1 MTTEKH
7 LALELVAA
15 LADRFGPGSKVA
27 KEVPG
32 WIEYLTDVEC
42 PERPRTR
49 PGAGWWGRV
58 RGLLEELRGGDDPRE
73 ENLVRINAARLG
85 QHFGLTDVEARIL
98 EFFASYHSFDMF
110 EHVVDRALQ
119 TQDVTLPFLIA
130 QFADADHTAVR
141 AALRPD
147 GRLRTSGLLQTDGR
161 NWSRQSIPYT
171 VSDRLA
177 GALMADFGNIEE
189 LVALLFPPA
198 PPPEAEWGDFTGLGD
213 SAAIMRKLLQK
224 ALAEGTP
231 GMNILLYGPPGTGKT
246 EFCKVL
252 ARELGASLRAVG
264 EADDSGE
271 EPSRGERLA
280 ELGIAGRMLASRRDT
295 VLLLDEMEDLFGG
308 RPVLPFFR
316 PERTSKVFANR
327 LLETNPVPTLWTTN
341 SIETCDPA
349 FLRRMAFSAEMRPPS
364 GPIRKRIW
372 QRLADRHVAIE
383 DAAAI
388 TSLAESHDQP
398 PALVADAMRVARACG
413 GGIDTFEQVLGASA
427 KVTNGGVAP
436 PPRHHSE
443 APWVPALANTDT
455 SLTLLE
461 ARLAATPKPLRL
473 SFCLD
478 GPAGTGK
485 SAWARHLARQLG
497 LPVIEK
503 RASDLLSMWVGGT
516 EQAIARAFADARAEG
531 ALLIFDEADSLL
543 ADRRNAVRQWEVS
556 QVNEM
561 LTWMESHPLPF
572 VCTTNLAEHLD
583 PATQRRFTF
592 RIRFDWLRPDQLP
605 LAWAAHFAAAA
616 PAEVA
621 ALDRLAPGDFANVAR
636 RIRALGQDDTATI
649 LAELRRESAAKEGAA
664 RPIGFG
670 R

>member
-1 MTTEKH
+1 MTGEKR
-7 LALELVAA
+7 LALELVAT

-42 PERPRTR
+42 PERPRIR
-49 PGAGWWGRV
+49 PGAAWWGRV
-58 RGLLEELRGGDDPRE
+58 RNLLNELRGGLDGGDDNVVRE
-73 ENLVRINAARLG
+73 NAKRIG
-85 QHFGLTDVEARIL
+85 QHFGLSDFEARIL

-119 TQDVTLPFLIA
+119 TQDVTLPFLIG
-130 QFADADHTAVR
+130 QFAGAEQLAIR
-141 AALRPD
+141 EALRAD
-147 GRLRTSGLLQTDGR
+147 ARLRLSGLLQNEGR
-161 NWSRQSIPYT
+161 NWSRQRVMYS
-171 VSDRLA
+171 VSPRLA
-177 GALMADFGNIEE
+177 DAMLADVGDIEDI
-189 LVALLFPPA
+189 VARLFPPA
-198 PPPEAEWGDFTGLGD
+198 PTPDAEWADFEGLGE
-213 SAAIMRKLLQK
+213 SADIMRKLLIR
-224 ALAEGTP
+224 ALEQGTL
-231 GMNILLYGPPGTGKT
+231 GVNILLYGPPGTGKT

-252 ARELGASLRAVG
+252 AREVRANLRAVG

-308 RPVLPFFR
+308 AMIPGLFR
-316 PERTSKVFANR
+316 QERTSKVFANR

-341 SIETCDPA
+341 SVETCDSA
-349 FLRRMAFSAEMRPPS
+349 FLRRMTFSVEMRPPS
-364 GPIRKRIW
+364 GRIRKRIW
-372 QRLADRHVAIE
+372 ERLAHRHQPVAELRPLI
-383 DAAAI
+383 A
-388 TSLAESHDQP
+388 LAETHDQP
-398 PALVADAMRVARACG
+398 PALVADAMRVARDCG
-413 GGIDTFEQVLGASA
+413 GGVETFEQVLAASA
-427 KVTNGGVAP
+427 KLTNGGNVP
-436 PPRHHSE
+436 LPQYHSE
-443 APWVPALANTDT
+443 AAWEPALANTDT
-455 SLTLLE
+455 DLMLLE
-461 ARLAATPKPLRL
+461 TRLSGAAQQQRL

-497 LPVIEK
+497 LPVHQK
-503 RASDLLSMWVGGT
+503 RASDLLSMWVGGS
-516 EQAIARAFADARAEG
+516 EKAIARAFSDARAEG

-543 ADRRNAVRQWEVS
+543 ADRRNAAHQWEVS

-572 VCTTNLAEHLD
+572 VCTTNLAEKLD

-592 RIRFDWLRPDQLP
+592 RIRFDWLQEHQLP
-605 LAWAAHFAAAA
+605 LAWSTHFAAPMHADIT
-616 PAEVA
+616 

-636 RIRALGQDDTATI
+636 RMRALGLHEPAEI
-649 LAELRRESAAKEGAA
+649 MAELRREFEAKEGAS

>member
-15 LADRFGPGSKVA
+15 LADRFGPGSRVA
-27 KEVPG
+27 REVPG

-42 PERPRTR
+42 PERPPTR
-49 PGAGWWGRV
+49 PGAAWWGRV
-58 RGLLEELRGGDDPRE
+58 RGLLEELRAGHGAGE
-73 ENLVRINAARLG
+73 ENLIRINAVRIG
-85 QHFGLTDVEARIL
+85 QHFGLSKPEARIL

-119 TQDVTLPFLIA
+119 TQDVTLLFLVG
-130 QFADADHTAVR
+130 QFASADHTTVR
-141 AALRPD
+141 EALRPD
-147 GRLRTSGLLQTDGR
+147 ARLRTSGLLQNNGR
-161 NWSRQSIPYT
+161 NWSRQNIPYT
-171 VSDRLA
+171 VSDRLV
-177 GALMADFGNIEE
+177 GALMADIGGIEE
-189 LVALLFPPA
+189 LVTLLFPPA
-198 PPPEAEWGDFTGLGD
+198 PPPEAEWDDFTGMGE
-213 SAAIMRKLLQK
+213 SADIMRKLLQD
-224 ALAEGTP
+224 ALQQGTL
-231 GMNILLYGPPGTGKT
+231 GVNMLLYGPPGTGKT

-252 ARELGASLRAVG
+252 ARELGTSLRAVG

-280 ELGIAGRMLASRRDT
+280 ELGIAGRMLAARRDT

-308 RPVLPFFR
+308 GAALPFFR
-316 PERTSKVFANR
+316 QERMSKVFANR

-341 SIETCDPA
+341 SITTCDPA
-349 FLRRMAFSAEMRPPS
+349 FLRRMTFSAEMRPPA
-364 GPIRKRIW
+364 GRIRKRIW
-372 QRLADRHVAIE
+372 QRLADRHVPTE

-388 TSLAESHDQP
+388 TALAETHDQP

-413 GGIDTFEQVLGASA
+413 GGIDTFEHVLGASA
-427 KVTNGGVAP
+427 KLINGGVAP
-436 PPRHHSE
+436 PLRHHSE

-461 ARLAATPKPLRL
+461 ARLCAATEPPRL

-516 EQAIARAFADARAEG
+516 EKAIACAFADARAEG

-572 VCTTNLAEHLD
+572 VCTTNLAENLD

-592 RIRFDWLRPDQLP
+592 RIRFDWLRPDQLR
-605 LAWAAHFAAAA
+605 LAWRAHFAAPVPEEAT
-616 PAEVA
+616 
-621 ALDRLAPGDFANVAR
+621 ALDWLAPGDFANVAR
-636 RIRALGQDDTATI
+636 RIRCLGQDDPSTI
-649 LAELRRESAAKEGAA
+649 LAELCRESEAKEGAA